1 MRAVLVGID
10 YVKDI
15 DGSFKI
21 LEINTNASIP
31 NFNPLLYL
39 NVTEYQQFLTSNN
52 ITDVHFMFTQGNLIS
67 GIYRDLEN
75 ELPNSP
81 HFLSVMG
88 MKTTELSG
96 VTFNPHR
103 VMPNGT
109 IPNIEEGENTL
120 IIRQTY
126 DSTALIDY
134 DYARDNF
141 QFLKLMYDH
150 DANSIPKTY
159 FSHFTMGIDMID
171 TIRDNV
177 IHPNFIVKKRYPI
190 SGGDDYPKLYRLTTV
205 EELTQLKSS
214 LLPDDILQEYIYNPN
229 DLLNGKLKTYRSID
243 LFYGQLDV
251 LNLCSPFEQTNPMVL
266 TENTDY
272 TDTSEVQVWDRPKYI
287 QKTVIRSC
295 DRVLKR
301 YKCDDSNVV
310 LKNDGTIVDPNQL
323 SDGNVLMSVNIPD
336 LPLDEKGYMSWTGS
350 TDTILSG
357 TTPTGTTIVNID
369 TQQVYVWIK
378 TITLSDGSVFSD
390 TIDATAMVD
399 YSGTTRFTKF
409 LYLNVGDVIFVYDHE
424 NGIVK
429 NLSIVD
435 VGISYSKENAYL
447 IDVEPFD
454 VYMVAEEDTNSPRI
468 FLIEHNAGCDPFFWY
483 GDFGCDA
490 FGEWNEDPTLQ
501 DYPFYIWFCGSP
513 CGFDAEQ
520 SGFSFNSSCECIDFF
535 QNVYGFNQSDALWAC
550 RFFCCEVPPE
560 SCGINISYDFYD
572 CTQGHFQILPPCGCV
587 TLSPEDYDCFQSKM
601 GYPDPNAIP
610 YPRSLGGR

>member
-39 NVTEYQQFLTSNN
+39 NVDEYQQFLTSNN
-52 ITDVHFMFTQGNLIS
+52 ITDVHFIFTQGNLIS
-67 GIYRDLEN
+67 GVYRDLEN
-75 ELPNSP
+75 ELPNPP

-88 MKTTELSG
+88 MKTTEVSG
-96 VTFNPHR
+96 VTFNPHII
-103 VMPNGT
+103 MSNGL
-109 IPNIEEGENTL
+109 IPSIEETENTL

-150 DANSIPKTY
+150 DMNSIPKTY

-171 TIRDNV
+171 TIRDNGV
-177 IHPNFIVKKRYPI
+177 HPNFIVKKRYPV
-190 SGGDDYPKLYRLTTV
+190 SGGEDYPKLYRLTTV
-205 EELTQLKSS
+205 EELNQLKSS
-214 LLPDDILQEYIYNPN
+214 LLPNDILQEYIYNPN

-251 LNLCSPFEQTNPMVL
+251 LNLCSPFEQSNPMVL

-272 TDTSEVQVWDRPKYI
+272 TDTLEVQVWDRPKYI

-323 SDGNVLMSVNIPD
+323 SNGNLLMSVNIPD
-336 LPLDEKGYMSWTGS
+336 LPLEEGKYMSWTGN
-350 TDTILSG
+350 TETILSG
-357 TTPTGTTIVNID
+357 TTTTGTTIVDID
-369 TQQVYVWIK
+369 TQEVYVWIK
-378 TITLSDGSVFSD
+378 TITLSDGPIFSD
-390 TIDATAMVD
+390 TIDAAAMVD
-399 YSGTTRFTKF
+399 YSGTTKFTKF
-409 LYLNVGDVIFVYDHE
+409 LHLNVGDNIFVYDNE

-435 VGISYSKENAYL
+435 VGVSYSKENAYL

-454 VYMVAEEDTNSPRI
+454 VYMVAEEDTISPKV
-468 FLIEHNAGCDPFFWY
+468 FLIEHNGPCEPYFWY
-483 GDFGCDA
+483 GDLNCSLQG
-490 FGEWNEDPTLQ
+490 GEWTDDPAF
-501 DYPFYIWFCGSP
+501 DYFDLYSWFCGDP
-513 CGFDAEQ
+513 CGQDMENG
-520 SGFSFNSSCECIDFF
+520 GFYSNSCDCRNFF
-535 QNVYGFNQSDALWAC
+535 QNGYGFNSTQAAWAC
-550 RFFCCEVPPE
+550 RFFCCGVTPE
-560 SCGINISYDFYD
+560 NCGALIDANN
-572 CTQGHFQILPPCGCV
+572 CTEFFIMDPPCQCQPIDPGN
-587 TLSPEDYDCFQSKM
+587 YDCFSSKM
-601 GYPDPNAIP
+601 GYPDPSVIP
-610 YPRSLGGR
+610 VPPPPK